1 MSNISISGLG
11 SGLDIQSIVSQLV
24 AVERAPLTKL
34 TSQQSTLQAKLSTFG
49 TIKSQFS
56 TLADTAAKLSGS
68 SGWNAVTATSSNSD
82 AIKVTAS
89 AGAPATSF
97 TMEVD
102 HLAKAQSA
110 ASTAVPVGSDIGS
123 GTMTIE
129 IGKWTG
135 STFAGNGDT
144 PVEVTIDPDAMTL
157 ADIASAINDA
167 DAGVSATVLKDSSGE
182 RLLVRSKETGEE
194 NGFRISVADDDGQDT
209 DASGLSSLAFDLGNA
224 NGMAQSQPPLDAHA
238 IINGVDVYS
247 ASNRLTDTL
256 PGMTI
261 QLQQAT
267 TQPVEIDVSSDMETI
282 KGNLEAFVSAYNA
295 INTTIATATRYDAG
309 TKVAGT
315 LQGDSTAVGLQNA
328 LRSMMR
334 SVSGSSP
341 YTKLS
346 EIGIAFQTDGTLS
359 IDSSKLDDALNTDFQ
374 GVKDL
379 FTIDTGDAT
388 TQGFGHKIE
397 AFAQGLIDADGLIST
412 RRDALQKAID
422 RNNDEQDKVNARAD
436 RAETRYLAQYTAM
449 DVAVGKLNSLNSFV
463 AQQITLWN
471 NSSG

>member
-1 MSNISISGLG
+1 MSNISISGVG

-34 TSQQSTLQAKLSTFG
+34 AAQQSTLQAKLSTFG
-49 TIKSQFS
+49 TINSQFD
-56 TLADTAAKLSGS
+56 TLASAASKLSGA
-68 SGWNAVTATSSNSD
+68 SGWNPVTATSSNSD

-89 AGAPATSF
+89 AGAPATSL

-102 HLAKAQSA
+102 YLAKAQSA
-110 ASTAVPVGSDIGS
+110 ASTSVTAGSDIGS
-123 GTMTIE
+123 GTLTIE
-129 IGKWTG
+129 IGQWTG
-135 STFAGNGDT
+135 SSFAGNGDT

-167 DAGVSATVLKDSSGE
+167 DAGVSATVLKDSTGE
-182 RLLVRSKETGEE
+182 RLLVRSKSTGEE
-194 NGFRISVADDDGQDT
+194 NGFRISAADDDGQDT
-209 DASGLSSLAFDLGNA
+209 DAAGLSQLAFDLGNA
-224 NGMAQSQPPLDAHA
+224 NGMGQTQEARNAHA

-261 QLQQAT
+261 QLLQET
-267 TQPVEIDVSSDMETI
+267 TQSVEIDVSSDMESI
-282 KGNLEAFVSAYNA
+282 KANIDAFVSAYNT
-295 INTTIATATRYDAG
+295 INATIATATRYDAG

-334 SVSGSSP
+334 SISGSSP
-341 YTKLS
+341 YAKLS
-346 EIGIAFQTDGTLS
+346 EIGITFQTDGSLS
-359 IDSSKLDDALNTDFQ
+359 VNTGTLDDALNTDFQ

-379 FTIDTGDAT
+379 FTIDTGEAT
-388 TQGFGHKIE
+388 TMGFGHKIE
-397 AFAQGLIDADGLIST
+397 AFAEGLIESGGLISN

-422 RNNDEQDKVNARAD
+422 RNNDEQDKVNDRAD
-436 RAETRYLAQYTAM
+436 RAQTRYLAQYTAM
-449 DVAVGKLNSLNSFV
+449 DVAVGKLNSLSSFV

-471 NSSG
+471 NSSN